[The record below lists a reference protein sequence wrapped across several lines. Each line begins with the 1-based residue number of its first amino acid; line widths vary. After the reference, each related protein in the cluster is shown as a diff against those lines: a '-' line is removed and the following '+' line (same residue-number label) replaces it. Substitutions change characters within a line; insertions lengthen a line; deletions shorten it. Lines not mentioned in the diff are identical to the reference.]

1 MHNVNIAPRGKGEGR
16 CLNLTSYCVSVPRV
30 LTRVV
35 FPSEGAPSTQGLVV
49 FQHDSGKLENE
60 KTLGTIWLTVAFPVN
75 SNVCIVHCA
84 CFNDTSGNPGAH
96 SGNLIPRFYS
106 FSNIPS
112 PYWKT
117 RRPWGRG
124 CSLGPLAVLY

>member
-1 MHNVNIAPRGKGEGR
+1 MGNHWCCKLNGFQASQRHCFR
-16 CLNLTSYCVSVPRV
+16 SLNLLFGKT
-30 LTRVV
+30 
-35 FPSEGAPSTQGLVV
+35 APCSQGLLV

-60 KTLGTIWLTVAFPVN
+60 KTLRTTRLTVAFPVI

-84 CFNDTSGNPGAH
+84 CFNDASGNPGAH

-124 CSLGPLAVLY
+124 CSFGPQLFS